1 MAGCLYPGSIN
12 VISDVNKPALGAA
25 QGPAVLISE
34 LELESIFNLC
44 WCRAGAG
51 WGAAG
56 GAGQL

>member
-12 VISDVNKPALGAA
+12 VISDVNKPA
-25 QGPAVLISE
+25 AVLISE

-44 WCRAGAG
+44 WAGAG

>member
-44 WCRAGAG
+44 RAGAG
-51 WGAAG
+51 WEAAG

>member
-12 VISDVNKPALGAA
+12 VISDVNKPA
-25 QGPAVLISE
+25 AVLISE